1 MLLSLRQERKR
12 HTSTSKQRDIGVSDG
27 SPGSYLHRKRKPRPY
42 VGDAAPH
49 KRSSLSAR
57 TTNDSTN
64 DIVVDVGYTQGTYTQ
79 RPIANNTDDITEDC
93 IVVDVGSTQETY
105 PERLIANNA
114 THSFIWTSGLEY
126 SNTTE
131 ESYFE
136 GFTIPQV
143 NIGMH
148 TIASICP
155 TFEQSNFAALR
166 KALGYGFAF
175 IAGKADGSPGI
186 RTVHQGV
193 LMMEIIKHSHQR
205 RTIYQRLELLR
216 TQPID
221 TILKTTRSASSDNGY
236 NAVIILDYNSNPE
249 CVKRLRALAS
259 LSEIWSRSGRR
270 IRIFP
275 HEEELE
281 WYHCKIKD
289 IIALNELACYAEETG
304 EHAMAY
310 RPLTCHGRRVCALT
324 GKETVIKASYSSETR
339 HVRHLGVQRDPLLL
353 CRLRE
358 EDPQAEVNISDPHVY
373 FHQET
378 VHTLQTL
385 GEFRVLITTVPNRE
399 ALRGRQAHIVFM
411 LCTSFKGSLARTPF
425 LPLSGSESFW
435 GTILPLNIDKLREY
449 AVYIFN
455 ALRQRPDWREHF
467 ESLEVGVRLDI
478 GVSPENNCH
487 RFFVNEIT
495 RFQQGNWFSTV
506 DAPPHQQYPAALARA
521 LDAYFPA
528 AQS

>member
-1 MLLSLRQERKR
+1 M
-12 HTSTSKQRDIGVSDG
+12 STTDEIATNG
-27 SPGSYLHRKRKPRPY
+27 S
-42 VGDAAPH
+42 
-49 KRSSLSAR
+49 
-57 TTNDSTN
+57 
-64 DIVVDVGYTQGTYTQ
+64 
-79 RPIANNTDDITEDC
+79 TDDSTEDC
-93 IVVDVGSTQETY
+93 IVVDAGYTQETH
-105 PERLIANNA
+105 PESPIVNNA
-114 THSFIWTSGLEY
+114 TYSFIWTSGLEY
-126 SNTTE
+126 SNSTE
-131 ESYFE
+131 EGYFE

-143 NIGMH
+143 HIGMH

-155 TFEQSNFAALR
+155 AFKQSNFLALS

-175 IAGKADGSPGI
+175 MAGKV
-186 RTVHQGV
+186 RTIHQGV

-205 RTIYQRLELLR
+205 RTIYQRLDLLL
-216 TQPID
+216 TQPD
-221 TILKTTRSASSDNGY
+221 TILETTRATSSNDGY
-236 NAVIILDYNSNPE
+236 DAVIILDYNSNPE
-249 CVKRLRALAS
+249 CVERLRALAS
-259 LSEIWSRSGRR
+259 LSENWSRSGRR

-275 HEEELE
+275 HKEELE

-289 IIALNELACYAEETG
+289 IIALNELAYHAEETG
-304 EHAMAY
+304 KHGMAY
-310 RPLTCHGRRVCALT
+310 RPLTCHGTEVCSLI

-358 EDPQAEVNISDPHVY
+358 EDPQVEVDHADPHVY

-399 ALRGRQAHIVFM
+399 ALRGREAHIVFM
-411 LCTSFKGSLARTPF
+411 LCTSFNGSLARTPF

-435 GTILPLNIDKLREY
+435 GTIPPLDIDKLREY

-455 ALRQRPDWREHF
+455 ALRQRADWREHF

-478 GVSPENNCH
+478 GVSPEDNCH
-487 RFFVNEIT
+487 RLFVNEIT

-506 DAPPHQQYPAALARA
+506 DAPPHHQYPAALARA
-521 LDAYFPA
+521 LDAYFPTMTK
-528 AQS
+528 SRRYSRS